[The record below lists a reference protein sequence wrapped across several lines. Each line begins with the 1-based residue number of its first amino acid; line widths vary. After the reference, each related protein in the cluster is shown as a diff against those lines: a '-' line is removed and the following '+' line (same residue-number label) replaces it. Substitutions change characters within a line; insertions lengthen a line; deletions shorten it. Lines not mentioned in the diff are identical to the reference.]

1 MANFATQA
9 SLDSARHAWALRVM
23 RIGGVI
29 QGSFA
34 AFWLVRGSLAIGGL
48 VGMALAAVLLAV
60 ALAALLYGLIATAG
74 LAPRPRGADAARLE
88 RGVTIASI
96 IQLAAS
102 FAAPFL
108 VITLGY
114 SDLVVPSIAVTIGP
128 LLLYLDYRL
137 SIPRY
142 RLAGWALILAP
153 VVFALLISGAALS
166 AVVGLVAGALLLVTA
181 IIGFRQLTTNAAL
194 HVARQQRRDARTIG
208 RHTPAGSW

>member
-1 MANFATQA
+1 MPNFATQA
-9 SLDSARHAWALRVM
+9 SLDSARRAWALRVM

-29 QGSFA
+29 QTAFA

-48 VGMALAAVLLAV
+48 VGEALAAVLLAV
-60 ALAALLYGLIATAG
+60 ALAALIYGLIATAG
-74 LAPRPRGADAARLE
+74 LTPRPRGTHAAHLE

-96 IQLAAS
+96 IQLATS

-114 SDLVVPSIAVTIGP
+114 SDLVVPSIAITIGP

-153 VVFALLISGAALS
+153 IVCSLLISGAALS
-166 AVVGLVAGALLLVTA
+166 AVVGLVAGTLLLVTA
-181 IIGFRQLTTNAAL
+181 IIGFRQLTTNAPLRA
-194 HVARQQRRDARTIG
+194 ARQQRRDAATIG
-208 RHTPAGSW
+208 RHTHAGSW

>member
-9 SLDSARHAWALRVM
+9 SLDSARRAWALRVM
-23 RIGGVI
+23 RIGGGI
-29 QGSFA
+29 QVCFA
-34 AFWLVRGSLAIGGL
+34 ALWLTRGSLAIGGP
-48 VGMALAAVLLAV
+48 VGTALAAVLLAT
-60 ALAALLYGLIATAG
+60 ALAALIYGLIATAG
-74 LAPRPRGADAARLE
+74 LTPRPRGTEAAHLE

-102 FAAPFL
+102 FAAPFM

-114 SDLVVPSIAVTIGP
+114 SDLVVPSIAITIGP

-153 VVFALLISGAALS
+153 IGCALLISGAALS

-181 IIGFRQLTTNAAL
+181 IIGFRQLTANTAL
-194 HVARQQRRDARTIG
+194 HVARQQRRNATTVA
-208 RHTPAGSW
+208 RHTASGSW